1 MAASVIQTT
10 GLIIKEMKVGENDR
24 LVTVLTSD
32 LGVIRA
38 FCRGS
43 LKSASKNAASTAFL
57 TYSRLNIYKGRDT
70 YKINDATAEKIFWE
84 LRSDFSLLS
93 LASYFCEVS
102 AYLAPADEPAPEF
115 LRLVLN
121 CLHLLNRK
129 DGARLSPDAVKAV
142 FELRCCMYAGYMPD
156 ISGCHRCGGEL
167 SGSCLF
173 DIANGVFYCRDCA
186 KGAPA
191 DAKSE
196 DNGSEGRSSLRGE
209 GNGEE
214 QGSLPAHP
222 TPNGG
227 FAARSSSENLFERR
241 DPLSLTRLPSSA
253 AAAMRHIL
261 YSTDKQC
268 FGFRLSEQSL
278 SALGLAAERFLQY
291 QTGRQFDTLSFY
303 KTYSL

>member
-1 MAASVIQTT
+1 MGSLAASVIQTT

-43 LKSASKNAASTAFL
+43 LKSASKTAASTAFL

-70 YKINDATAEKIFWE
+70 YKINDAAAEKIFWE

-129 DGARLSPDAVKAV
+129 DGALLSPDAVKAV
-142 FELRCCMYAGYMPD
+142 FELRSCMYAGYMPD

-167 SGSCLF
+167 RGSCLF

-186 KGAPA
+186 DGAPA
-191 DAKSE
+191 DAE
-196 DNGSEGRSSLRGE
+196 NGRDNGGENRS
-209 GNGEE
+209 EE
-214 QGSLPAHP
+214 QGDSPAHP
-222 TPNGG
+222 ASNGG

-268 FGFRLSEQSL
+268 FGFRLNEQSL